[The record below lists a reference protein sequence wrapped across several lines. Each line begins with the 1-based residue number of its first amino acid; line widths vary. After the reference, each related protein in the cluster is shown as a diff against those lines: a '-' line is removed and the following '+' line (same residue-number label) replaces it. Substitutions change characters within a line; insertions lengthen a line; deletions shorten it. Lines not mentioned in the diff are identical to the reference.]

1 MKIITVGSALPRDT
15 EHLVLTVTSEP
26 VIYFFRRAVDDILIT
41 SPDGDVLLCW
51 DINHQSEWDDDKCIL
66 LQSRDNLKE
75 IGRINTS
82 LIAIK
87 AREGG
92 KTLTVY
98 LTAQIN

>member
-1 MKIITVGSALPRDT
+1 MRIITVGSELPRDT

-51 DINHQSEWDDDKCIL
+51 DLSHESNWDNDNCLL
-66 LQSRDNLKE
+66 LQARDNMKE
-75 IGRINTS
+75 IGNIKTS

-87 AREGG
+87 AREEN
-92 KTLTVY
+92 KKLTVY